1 MIKWPNWIWRNTSLL
16 PCLRNVC
23 SSGVQSRPTWD
34 LPSSVKWLMYAG
46 LFTYS
51 RNLNSSDGLWKWEES
66 YFGIPIPT
74 LTSFAL
80 FEGCIVG
87 CLLASFIFFIEPL
100 LPIRWSK
107 QIRDGLKGP
116 GWIIADGTLSWIA
129 YALGVLPVI
138 SATSDW
144 LGGELVFLL
153 GTLHLLAMPIKTTV
167 DVCRACKDALATS
180 TCGLGC

>member
-1 MIKWPNWIWRNTSLL
+1 MLKRLNWIWRNPSLL
-16 PCLRNVC
+16 PRLRNVC
-23 SSGVQSRPTWD
+23 SSWVQSRPPWD
-34 LPSSVKWLMYAG
+34 LPSSVKWLMYAV

-74 LTSFAL
+74 LTSFAF

-87 CLLASFIFFIEPL
+87 CLLASVIFFIEPL
-100 LPIRWSK
+100 LPTRWSK

-116 GWIIADGTLSWIA
+116 GWIIADGALSWSA

-144 LGGELVFLL
+144 RGGELVLLL
-153 GTLHLLAMPIKTTV
+153 GALHLLAMLIKTTI
-167 DVCRACKDALATS
+167 DVCRACKDALATP
-180 TCGLGC
+180 T